1 MYSYIFMENVNI
13 DVTIEEI
20 IQELDD
26 KNLLYLSSS
35 KIKELKNNIL
45 QKMYLTRNELLHY
58 HKVLKDY
65 RFVDELDEIQ
75 IGKYVRWFNL
85 ANKES
90 ISLTNGGIVID
101 IKDGKE
107 DILIVCKNNR
117 NRIYT
122 FRLNQCIVFQ
132 KLSTQEQILI
142 KIIDY
147 ASK

>member
-1 MYSYIFMENVNI
+1 M
-13 DVTIEEI
+13 
-20 IQELDD
+20 
-26 KNLLYLSSS
+26 
-35 KIKELKNNIL
+35 
-45 QKMYLTRNELLHY
+45 
-58 HKVLKDY
+58 
-65 RFVDELDEIQ
+65 DEIQ

-85 ANKES
+85 ANQEK